1 MRPYPGAV
9 FGRSKAPDPAVTSS
23 SSAPEAL
30 STDATRPQGKG
41 RPTPSRRE
49 AEARNKRPLVGATAP
64 AGATKAERKAARQA
78 RSAQVR
84 EERSRSR
91 QALISGDERALPAK
105 DKGPVRRFARDY
117 IDARRN
123 LGEYFLPIALI
134 SLLVGILNIPV
145 ARLASLVVLYAMVVV
160 IALDSYL
167 LRRRV
172 QRLADARF
180 NEKGTAGVGT
190 YAMMRSLQFR
200 RGRLPKPQVGRGE
213 WPAGSK

>member
-9 FGRSKAPDPAVTSS
+9 FGRSKAPAPTVTSS
-23 SSAPEAL
+23 SSTQEAS

-78 RSAQVR
+78 RSTQLR
-84 EERSRSR
+84 EERTRSR